1 MSIPHGIC
9 VDLETTIT
17 SKIPDHVRPPGQK
30 RYETR
35 IIEIGA
41 VDWKNPS
48 RTYQALVNPIPSDIP
63 LQTTK
68 DFFQHLQ
75 DTHQH
80 PTRTINF
87 WSRVLVRRRS
97 LTRHMFSV
105 EESPEVWLA
114 RQVDH
119 RTKDFIRWH
128 NSPGTGPAFVSEK
141 EAVTGL
147 IRFTMEHPE
156 PTWLAHNGASFDFKV
171 LQGCAERHSIR
182 LPKHIQH
189 IDTLKLF
196 RKLLPG
202 HKSYSQPIL
211 FQALFKKKYNAHV
224 AIDDAKALSTLVA
237 HAAGPSKTKIKHRKK
252 KASAPAAK
260 GCASPKKAMTI
271 NFLRRTPTATVRTSV
286 QSASVLKLRGIGP
299 KTAGALAAV
308 QITTVAQLV
317 KQYNKGGSA
326 WLKGI
331 LPFGAR
337 WKIIAQSI
345 MEA

>member
-17 SKIPDHVRPPGQK
+17 SKIPNHIRPPGQK
-30 RYETR
+30 RFETR

-87 WSRVLVRRRS
+87 WSRVLVRRQS

-128 NSPGTGPAFVSEK
+128 NAPGTGPTFMTEK

-147 IRFTMEHPE
+147 VRFTMEHPE

-171 LQGCAERHSIR
+171 LQGCAQRHSIR
-182 LPKHIQH
+182 LPKQIKHV
-189 IDTLKLF
+189 DTLKLF

-202 HKSYSQPIL
+202 HKSYSQPNL
-211 FQALFKKKYNAHV
+211 FQALFQKKYNAHV

-237 HAAGPSKTKIKHRKK
+237 HAAGHSKAAHKPRQAANTRKTMSIDFLTRTRTKPRR
-252 KASAPAAK
+252 AAAPVK
-260 GCASPKKAMTI
+260 
-271 NFLRRTPTATVRTSV
+271 
-286 QSASVLKLRGIGP
+286 SASVLKLRGIGP
-299 KTAGALAAV
+299 KTAGALAAI
-308 QITTVAQLV
+308 QITMVSELV
-317 KQYNKGGSA
+317 KQYKKGGST

-331 LPFGAR
+331 LPYGAR

-345 MEA
+345 MDA

>member
-17 SKIPDHVRPPGQK
+17 SKIPNHIRPPGQK
-30 RYETR
+30 RFETR

-87 WSRVLVRRRS
+87 WSRVLVRRQS
-97 LTRHMFSV
+97 LTRHMFSIK
-105 EESPEVWLA
+105 ESPEVWLA

-128 NSPGTGPAFVSEK
+128 NAPGTGPTFMTEK

-171 LQGCAERHSIR
+171 LQGCAQRHSIR
-182 LPKHIQH
+182 LPKQIKH

-211 FQALFKKKYNAHV
+211 FQALFQKNYKAHV

-237 HAAGPSKTKIKHRKK
+237 HASGHSKAAHKPRQ
-252 KASAPAAK
+252 AAK
-260 GCASPKKAMTI
+260 TRKTMSI
-271 NFLRRTPTATVRTSV
+271 DFLKRTPTKSRTAPVKSASV
-286 QSASVLKLRGIGP
+286 LKRPVKSESVLKLRGIGP
-299 KTAGALAAV
+299 KTTGALAAV
-308 QITTVAQLV
+308 QITTVSQLAN
-317 KQYNKGGSA
+317 QYKKGGSA

-331 LPFGAR
+331 LPYGAR
-337 WKIIAQSI
+337 WKIIEQSI
-345 MEA
+345 MDA